1 LINDVEG
8 IQLRLFFNIRAEG
21 SSYEAPARSTQ
32 YQSTKRFD
40 NLQAD
45 VNQVEQKK
53 NKKIK

>member
-53 NKKIK
+53 NKIK